1 MFSARKLLFASLC
14 LSAPNAFALGAG
26 DIAFTAFNAD
36 EDGWAIVALADLG
49 AHSTLYF
56 SDSSWNGSAFTS
68 AEGFH
73 TWDTGTTIITAGTVV
88 RFSQID
94 QIGHSVSVGTLT
106 STGNR
111 ALSSTA
117 ETLYA
122 YQGAGASL
130 PTTFLAAVSSEA
142 ASAAATAIAA
152 AGLQDGVNAV
162 VLPAGTDYSE
172 YAGLRSGKA
181 DFAFYRALINTA
193 SNWNGFIDGDH
204 AAAQPNL
211 TTFTIPPVPEVSGG
225 WMMAAGLALV
235 AARWKR

>member
-1 MFSARKLLFASLC
+1 MFSARKLLFTSLC
-14 LSAPNAFALGAG
+14 LSAPSVFALGAG

-36 EDGWAIVALADLG
+36 EDGWAIVALTDLG
-49 AHSTLYF
+49 SHSTLYF

-73 TWDTGTTIITAGTVV
+73 TWDTGAAIITAGTVV

-94 QIGHSVSVGTLT
+94 QIGHAVSVGTLT
-106 STGNR
+106 STGSR
-111 ALSSTA
+111 ALSGTA

-122 YQGAGASL
+122 YQGAATNL
-130 PTTFLAAVSSEA
+130 PATFLAAVSSEP

-162 VLPAGTDYSE
+162 ILPASTDYSE
-172 YAGLRSGKA
+172 YMGLRSGQA
-181 DFAFYRALINTA
+181 DFASYRALINTA
-193 SNWNGFIDGDH
+193 SNWSGFIDGDH

-211 TTFTIPPVPEVSGG
+211 AAFTIPSVPEASGS
-225 WMMAAGLALV
+225 WMMVAGLALI

>member
-14 LSAPNAFALGAG
+14 LSAPNVFALGAG

-36 EDGWAIVALADLG
+36 EDGWAIVALTDLD

-56 SDSSWNGSAFTS
+56 SDSNWNGSAFTS

-73 TWDTGTTIITAGTVV
+73 TWDTGTGVIAAGTVV

-94 QIGHSVSVGTLT
+94 QVGHSVSVGSLT
-106 STGNR
+106 STGSR

-130 PTTFLAAVSSEA
+130 PATFLAAVSSES

-152 AGLQDGVNAV
+152 AGLLGGLNAL
-162 VLPAGTDYSE
+162 VLPASTDYSE
-172 YAGLRSGKA
+172 YTGVRSGMA
-181 DFAFYRALINTA
+181 NFASYRPLINNA
-193 SNWNGFIDGDH
+193 ANWSGFTDGDH
-204 AAAQPNL
+204 AAAQPDL
-211 TTFTIPPVPEVSGG
+211 AAFMPSPVPEASSGL
-225 WMMAAGLALV
+225 MLLAGLALI
-235 AARWKR
+235 ASLRKR